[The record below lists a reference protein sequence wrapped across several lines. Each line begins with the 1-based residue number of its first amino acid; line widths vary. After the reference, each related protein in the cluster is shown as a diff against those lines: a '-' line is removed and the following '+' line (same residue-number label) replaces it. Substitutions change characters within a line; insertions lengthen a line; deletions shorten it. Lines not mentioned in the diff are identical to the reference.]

1 LGGHGG
7 RWAGS
12 EWDEGFVA
20 RQPRSRRPFR
30 HDVRHSPGLGVQA
43 PHRPSTRTTRPLAAL
58 GRISNRH
65 STRDKQVIRRPR
77 PLQLTSLLLRAVP
90 HSLQLLLL
98 LLLSTTFPLKCLFS
112 PPSAK
117 IFLPLPAG
125 TLDLGRRPTVASL
138 PLLGPII
145 PTCRTNVRYSTL
157 AARCVD
163 SKPSIPIIQQR
174 ALKMH
179 QNARPGN
186 IILLSP
192 SPIQTTI
199 LKNANA
205 ISPDWPVIFSG
216 YSL

>member
-1 LGGHGG
+1 
-7 RWAGS
+7 
-12 EWDEGFVA
+12 
-20 RQPRSRRPFR
+20 
-30 HDVRHSPGLGVQA
+30 
-43 PHRPSTRTTRPLAAL
+43 
-58 GRISNRH
+58 
-65 STRDKQVIRRPR
+65 VIRRPR

-90 HSLQLLLL
+90 PSLQLLLL
-98 LLLSTTFPLKCLFS
+98 LLLPTTFPLKFLFS

-157 AARCVD
+157 AACCID
-163 SKPSIPIIQQR
+163 TDCSKPSIPIIQQR

-192 SPIQTTI
+192 SPIQTTF

-216 YSL
+216 YSLQRSRAAARMDPWVT